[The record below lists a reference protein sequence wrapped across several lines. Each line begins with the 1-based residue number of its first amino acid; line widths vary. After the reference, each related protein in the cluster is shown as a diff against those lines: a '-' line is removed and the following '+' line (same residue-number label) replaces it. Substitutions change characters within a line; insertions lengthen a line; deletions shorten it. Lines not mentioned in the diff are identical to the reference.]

1 MRLLLALAA
10 AVALLLMLPTRA
22 LGHGL
27 AASYNLPVPLWLYL
41 WGAFAAVAASFV
53 VVLVADTSVPTAHQ
67 VGSRVPVSLR
77 RVGGIAGRALGLA
90 LWFGAT
96 GVGLFGNAQ
105 AGLPGT
111 LFWVV
116 MWAGLPIIAAVFGN
130 PWPALSPFRSLYG
143 LLTRLA
149 GRQLDVGVP
158 YPHAFARWPA
168 VILLALGLALELTV
182 PGSNLPGFVG
192 RMMLVYTLVT
202 LGGMVLFGPVTW
214 LRNGELFE
222 ILLGWFGRIGPIGRR
237 STSKQLCRDCTSAC
251 DPSACI
257 DCPECVVVG
266 DATEIELVVRRP
278 LAGLAEVRGAGWSD
292 AAFILLALGG
302 VTFDGFQ
309 TTGLWIAANRAIE
322 GALVGPLPMGVVLT
336 LIGPLGLTAIWL
348 GFLLVFAAA
357 ATATRVLAAAPLGLA
372 ATAGRYAATLLP
384 IAAGY
389 AIAHYATL
397 LIQGIASLPGMLLD
411 PNALEVDLGWL
422 PAGFVWYLSVGAI
435 VVGHVGA
442 VLLAHREALRL
453 RAPRPALAELPLV
466 ALMLGYTVISL
477 WIIAQP
483 ITVEAR

>member
-1 MRLLLALAA
+1 MRLLRAPAA
-10 AVALLLMLPTRA
+10 AVVALLLLPAPA

-27 AASYNLPVPLWLYL
+27 AQSYDLPVPLWLYL

-53 VVLVADTSVPTAHQ
+53 LVLVADTSAPAAPPLGV
-67 VGSRVPVSLR
+67 RVHGGLR
-77 RVGGIAGRALGLA
+77 RVGSLVGRAVGLA
-90 LWFGAT
+90 LWFGAM
-96 GVGLFGNAQ
+96 GIGLFGNAQ
-105 AGLPGT
+105 AGLSGT

-116 MWAGLPIIAAVFGN
+116 IWAGLPILAAVVGN
-130 PWPALSPFRSLYG
+130 PWPALSPFRTLYE
-143 LLTRLA
+143 LLTSLIGRRLD
-149 GRQLDVGVP
+149 LGVP
-158 YPHAFARWPA
+158 YPQALARWPA
-168 VILLALGLALELTV
+168 VVLLALGLVLELTV

-192 RMMLVYTLVT
+192 RLLLAYTLVT
-202 LGGMVLFGPVTW
+202 VGGMVVFGPVAW

-222 ILLGWFGRIGPIGRR
+222 VLFGWFGRIAPIGRR
-237 STSKQLCRDCTSAC
+237 ATSTELCRDCASAC
-251 DPSACI
+251 DPGACI

-266 DATEIELVVRRP
+266 DASEVALVLRRP
-278 LAGLAEVRGAGWSD
+278 LAGLADVRGAGWSD

-309 TTGLWIAANRAIE
+309 ATGLWIVANRVIE
-322 GALVGPLPMGVVLT
+322 SALGGLLPMEMVLP
-336 LIGPLGLTAIWL
+336 LIGPLGLGAAWL

-357 ATATRVLAAAPLGLA
+357 ATATRALAGVPLGLA

-389 AIAHYATL
+389 LIAHYATL
-397 LIQGIASLPGMLLD
+397 LIQGLLSLPGMLID
-411 PNALEVDLGWL
+411 PNALEVDIGWL

-435 VVGHVGA
+435 VAGHVGA

-453 RAPRPALAELPLV
+453 RAPRPALAELPLI
-466 ALMLGYTVISL
+466 ALMLGYTVLSL

>member
-1 MRLLLALAA
+1 MRPLLALAA
-10 AVALLLMLPTRA
+10 AAALLLLLPTRA

-27 AASYNLPVPLWLYL
+27 AESYNLPVPLWLYL

-53 VVLVADTSVPTAHQ
+53 IVMVADTSVPTAGQ

-77 RVGGIAGRALGLA
+77 RGGGIAGRALGLA
-90 LWFGAT
+90 LWFGAI

-116 MWAGLPIIAAVFGN
+116 IWAGLPIIAAVFGN

-149 GRQLDVGVP
+149 GRQLDVGLP
-158 YPHAFARWPA
+158 YPVAFARWPA
-168 VILLALGLALELTV
+168 VLLLALGLVLELTV
-182 PGSNLPGFVG
+182 PGSNLSGFVG

-222 ILLGWFGRIGPIGRR
+222 ILLGWFGRIGTIGRR
-237 STSKQLCRDCTSAC
+237 STSNELCRDCASGC

-257 DCPECVVVG
+257 DCPECVVAG
-266 DATEIELVVRRP
+266 GPTEIELVLRRP

-309 TTGLWIAANRAIE
+309 ATALWISANRVIE
-322 GALVGPLPMGVVLT
+322 GALIGLLPMELVLP
-336 LIGPLGLTAIWL
+336 LIGPLGLAVIWI

-357 ATATRVLAAAPLGLA
+357 ATATRALAAAPLALG

-389 AIAHYATL
+389 GIAHYATL
-397 LIQGIASLPGMLLD
+397 LIQGVASLPGMLFD